1 MPLGPTQQ
9 RTLSLKQLKELITDM
24 YA

>member
-9 RTLSLKQLKELITDM
+9 RTLSLK
-24 YA
+24 